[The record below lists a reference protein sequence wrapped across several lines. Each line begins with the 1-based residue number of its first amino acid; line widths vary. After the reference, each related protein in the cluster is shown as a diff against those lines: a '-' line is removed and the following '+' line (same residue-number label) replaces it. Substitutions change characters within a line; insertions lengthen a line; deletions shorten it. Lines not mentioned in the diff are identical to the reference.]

1 MSWLA
6 WHQSRLMPSAVLCSP
21 NLGCGPPRSESQ
33 SEGQVTGGRSAVKTV
48 QTLIVMMIL
57 TNSSSCFSDLS
68 RFSTKTDNCCDVSIP
83 ELQRHLSYPDIF
95 NKRLEIEISVIF
107 HIQRHLCLLNQKPF
121 ETTATMVAKSGLE
134 SQK

>member
-1 MSWLA
+1 M
-6 WHQSRLMPSAVLCSP
+6 
-21 NLGCGPPRSESQ
+21 
-33 SEGQVTGGRSAVKTV
+33 

-57 TNSSSCFSDLS
+57 TNSSSYFSDLS

-121 ETTATMVAKSGLE
+121 VTTATMVARSGLE